1 MLRGNYLATV
11 DEKGRVKIPA
21 DFLAELRRAG
31 QAASTSRS
39 ETGDHARI
47 YPMKVWEEIE
57 KKLAKLSSHNRH
69 EQKFL
74 ARTNY
79 YGQVVEVDGQGR
91 ILIPPVLR
99 ESAQMKGEVD
109 VLGHL
114 TYLEVWNH
122 ARFLEQL
129 NRNPITAED
138 DQGVWTNWAF
148 SFERFAYA
156 RSGRG
161 SVGLA
166 AHTARGDVCRR
177 DGRHGWACD

>member
-1 MLRGNYLATV
+1 MLRGNYPATV

-21 DFLAELRRAG
+21 DFLTELRRLGKKFYVTSAG
-31 QAASTSRS
+31 
-39 ETGDHARI
+39 GDHARV
-47 YPMKVWEEIE
+47 YPLKVWEDIE
-57 KKLAKLSSHNRH
+57 QKLAKKSSYNPAK
-69 EQKFL
+69 QKFL

-109 VLGHL
+109 VQGNL
-114 TYLEVWNH
+114 TYLQIWNH

-138 DQGVWTNWAF
+138 EKAF
-148 SFERFAYA
+148 DEL
-156 RSGRG
+156 GI
-161 SVGLA
+161 
-166 AHTARGDVCRR
+166 
-177 DGRHGWACD
+177 